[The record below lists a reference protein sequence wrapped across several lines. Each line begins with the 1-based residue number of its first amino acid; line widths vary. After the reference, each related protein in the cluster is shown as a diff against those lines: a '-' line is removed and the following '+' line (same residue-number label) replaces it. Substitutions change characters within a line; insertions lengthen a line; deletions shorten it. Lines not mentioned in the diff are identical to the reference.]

1 MSEKFADAPLTASA
15 PRLPARSRVT
25 TGTWALRF
33 IVTLAAIASI
43 KCFAAGEKTSPG
55 VVPTISWSGCPSEYP
70 SYLDCGRLSV
80 PLDHKCSRPG
90 CRQIELGMVRSK
102 AKASK
107 PVGNLVLNPGG
118 PGSSLV
124 KIFIQ
129 GRQDEVVGPKLLHS
143 FNVIAPDPRGVGIS
157 TPVRCSASLYN
168 SRIPLY
174 MTSEAELAARIAWN
188 RAFSESCVRM
198 TGPVIRHVD
207 TISAA
212 QDLDYIR
219 KALGDEKLNFMGFSY
234 GTQLGSQYAELFPDR
249 VGKMVL
255 DGVLDHSQLDVD
267 GLMTEAISYDDSL
280 KGFFKWCNTTTECAL
295 HGQDISTIFDKLV
308 NEANEKPIPAPGCL
322 GSHSAK
328 CAPNVTGYELIMNA
342 QNDVS
347 EPPLWRRLSYSLRE
361 ALQGNATRLSTQL
374 ITNETASAFSHTAIS
389 CLDAKAQDELS
400 AGRSLLGRLMAA
412 RVLAPH
418 TRGVSETLQIQ
429 TSCLGWPALA
439 ANPPKKLS
447 RERLARTPPILL
459 VNALHDPSTSVVWA
473 LGVREQMPTAVNI
486 FRDGYG
492 HTSYWDYGETQE
504 AIDSFFIDGRMPAD
518 LTVFK
523 T

>member
-1 MSEKFADAPLTASA
+1 MPITRMDQKIAFPGPA
-15 PRLPARSRVT
+15 PRRATS
-25 TGTWALRF
+25 GTWTVRF
-33 IVTLAAIASI
+33 IVTLAAVAGI
-43 KCFAAGEKTSPG
+43 KCFAAGQK
-55 VVPTISWSGCPSEYP
+55 TISWGDCPSDYP
-70 SYLDCGRLSV
+70 PYLDCGRLSV

-107 PVGNLVLNPGG
+107 PLGNLVLNPGG

-124 KIFIQ
+124 GIFVR

-143 FNVIAPDPRGVGIS
+143 YNVIAPDPRGVGIS
-157 TPVRCSASLYN
+157 TPVRCSAGLYN
-168 SRIPLY
+168 RRTPLY
-174 MTSEAELAARIAWN
+174 MTGQADLEARIAWN
-188 RAFSESCVRM
+188 KAFGESCVRM
-198 TGPVIRHVD
+198 TGPVIKHVD
-207 TISAA
+207 TVSAA
-212 QDLDYIR
+212 KDLEHIR

-234 GTQLGSQYAELFPDR
+234 GTQLGSQYAELFPHR

-280 KGFFKWCNTTTECAL
+280 KGFFAWCNTTTSCAL
-295 HGQDISTIFDKLV
+295 HGQDASAIFDKLV
-308 NEANEKPIPAPGCL
+308 DEANMEPVPAPGC
-322 GSHSAK
+322 GGK
-328 CAPNVTGYELIMNA
+328 CAPDVTGYELIMNA

-347 EPPLWRRLSYSLRE
+347 EPPRWQRLSHSLRE
-361 ALQGNATRLSTQL
+361 ALEGNATRLSTQL
-374 ITNETASAFSHTAIS
+374 VRNETSSAFSHTAIS
-389 CLDAKAQDELS
+389 CLDS
-400 AGRSLLGRLMAA
+400 AASTAGGSSLLGRLMAA

-429 TSCLGWPALA
+429 ASCLGWPALA
-439 ANPPKKLS
+439 ANPPRKLS
-447 RERLARTPPILL
+447 RDRLARTPPILL
-459 VNALHDPSTSVVWA
+459 VNAFHDPSTSVVWA
-473 LGVREQMPTAVNI
+473 LGVREQMPTAVSI

-504 AIDSFFIDGRMPAD
+504 AIDSFLIDGRMPAD